1 MTSVI
6 QAKVSVERISKFL
19 NTTEWDMSE
28 MEQNVDK
35 GTRIDSTV
43 CLFVISAVHFTP
55 YLAGLSRMM
64 LI

>member
-6 QAKVSVERISKFL
+6 QAKVSVKRISKFL

-43 CLFVISAVHFTP
+43 CLFVVSAVHFAP
-55 YLAGLSRMM
+55 YLGGLSGMM